1 MLINLLRPLRVLL
14 LHHNLQRHQRKRIL
28 IDQHDVFAV
37 AVLLELAVLAAVE
50 LALDRRL
57 VHVLLVRGHVN
68 EETPHVIVLSLAAC
82 LNPDILAAR
91 TRKLSISLF
100 FIFHFLNVNVGAVVT
115 EAIVVFLK
123 FMGFVFH
130 L

>member
-1 MLINLLRPLRVLL
+1 MPINLLRPLRVLL
-14 LHHNLQRHQRKRIL
+14 LHHDLQRHQRKRIL
-28 IDQHDVFAV
+28 VDQHDVFAV
-37 AVLLELAVLAAVE
+37 AVLLELAVLAAVY
-50 LALDRRL
+50 LALCRRL

-68 EETPHVIVLSLAAC
+68 EKTPHVIVLSLAAC

-91 TRKLSISLF
+91 KRLSISLF

>member
-14 LHHNLQRHQRKRIL
+14 LHHYLQRHQRKRIL
-28 IDQHDVFAV
+28 VDQHDVFAV
-37 AVLLELAVLAAVE
+37 AVLLVLAILAAVYI
-50 LALDRRL
+50 ALDRL

-68 EETPHVIVLSLAAC
+68 EEAPHVIVLGLAAC
-82 LNPDILAAR
+82 LNLDILAAG
-91 TRKLSISLF
+91 TRELSISLF

-115 EAIVVFLK
+115 EAIVVFFK